1 MMIKQRERERE
12 RERERQQ
19 LGPKTTIYLVVFSK
33 AF

>member
-12 RERERQQ
+12 REREQ